1 MLSNLIDHSQQ
12 LSFRSFKSVNLCD
25 ISVVGVDVM
34 LSVLN
39 AAQMRNWQTCDTV
52 CVFSLCHFEVTKH
65 MVYKIKKKCN

>member
-12 LSFRSFKSVNLCD
+12 LSFRSFKSVNFCD

-39 AAQMRNWQTCDTV
+39 AAQMRN
-52 CVFSLCHFEVTKH
+52 
-65 MVYKIKKKCN
+65 